1 MAATYDKQSLL
12 GAQAFTHLESVHTQA
27 MTVAVVQQ
35 TPLRRLRERL
45 YFISHGIRNVVVC
58 FI

>member
-1 MAATYDKQSLL
+1 MAATYEKQSLL
-12 GAQAFTHLESVHTQA
+12 GAQPFTPLESVHTQA

-45 YFISHGIRNVVVC
+45 YFISHGIGYVVLR

>member
-1 MAATYDKQSLL
+1 MAATNDKQSLL
-12 GAQAFTHLESVHTQA
+12 GAQPFTHLESVHTQA

-45 YFISHGIRNVVVC
+45 YFISHGIGNIVFR